1 MGAACGRR
9 TVLAG
14 VQDDYRAVG
23 YKGELRRRP
32 GRSDRYL
39 PPEAGALFEGGGEA
53 ALLPVPG
60 SLPGGDYLA
69 SLARSPGTHALG
81 EARSA
86 EFLARVRRRLESL
99 GWPG

>member
-14 VQDDYRAVG
+14 VQDDYRAVS
-23 YKGELRRRP
+23 YEGELRRRP

-39 PPEAGALFEGGGEA
+39 PPEAG
-53 ALLPVPG
+53 PC
-60 SLPGGDYLA
+60 S
-69 SLARSPGTHALG
+69 
-81 EARSA
+81 RSA
-86 EFLARVRRRLESL
+86 EFLARARRRLEPL